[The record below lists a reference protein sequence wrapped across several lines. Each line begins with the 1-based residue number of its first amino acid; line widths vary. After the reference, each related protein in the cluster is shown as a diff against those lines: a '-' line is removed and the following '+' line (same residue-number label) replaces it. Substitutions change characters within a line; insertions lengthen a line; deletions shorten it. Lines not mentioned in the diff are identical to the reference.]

1 MKLIIEKSTIASV
14 MKKAIKVANPKA
26 MIPVLSHVAIDFDG
40 EKCTITANDTNR
52 TYSEMFPAKGEAGQW
67 TVEADKLSRA
77 VNGMRSGDIE
87 ITPEHV
93 KQGRSRIKLESL
105 RYADFP
111 QPDYDQADDAGI
123 TGEQLA
129 EALATVGHAMGI
141 KDVRTF
147 LQGVHLCEGHAV
159 ASDGHRMSFA
169 DLPYTGPDLI
179 IPADSVRQMM
189 DLSGQVMVS
198 DRQMVIQ
205 SETCRFTTSLV
216 EVKYPDWRRMIPSDF
231 KATASFDAS
240 DMIDAIRTA
249 QLGGNTMRLTFGPES
264 VALASDSAES
274 ACDCDCDAEAETG
287 FMGQYLIDAIQA
299 SGDDRIQIQVGAK
312 GASLING
319 RFIVMPV
326 RF

>member
-1 MKLIIEKSTIASV
+1 MKLIIEKAAIASV
-14 MKKAIKVANPKA
+14 MKKAIKVANPKS
-26 MIPVLSHVAIDFDG
+26 MIPILKHVAIDFDG
-40 EKCTITANDTNR
+40 EKCTITANDTSR
-52 TYSEMFPAKGEAGQW
+52 TYSEMFAATGEAGQW
-67 TVEADKLSRA
+67 TIEADKLARA
-77 VNGMRSGDIE
+77 VNGMKSGPVE
-87 ITPEHV
+87 ITPDYV
-93 KQGRSRIKLESL
+93 KQGRSKIKLESL
-105 RYADFP
+105 KYSDFP
-111 QPDYDQADDAGI
+111 QPDYEKAEDAGV

-129 EALATVGHAMGI
+129 GALATVSHAMGV
-141 KDVRTF
+141 KDVRQF

-189 DLSGQVMVS
+189 DLSGRVMVS

-205 SETCRFTTSLV
+205 SESCRFTTSLV

-299 SGDDRIQIQVGAK
+299 SVEDRVQIQIGTK
-312 GASLING
+312 GPSLING
-319 RFIVMPV
+319 QFIVMPV